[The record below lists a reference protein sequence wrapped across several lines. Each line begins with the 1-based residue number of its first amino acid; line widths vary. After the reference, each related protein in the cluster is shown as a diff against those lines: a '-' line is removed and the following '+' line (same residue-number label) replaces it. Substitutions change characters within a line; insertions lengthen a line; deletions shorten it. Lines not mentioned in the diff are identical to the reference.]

1 MKSRSPRG
9 ELVVVGSLLAAGACA
24 VAFVLLYIFDSHNT
38 QLLGLSLGLALVF
51 LAVASVV
58 AGRKVV
64 DQRKGGLNVA
74 AGIGA
79 TRFFLFALALFLLR
93 QRDPDRCEAKSRDY
107 DRH

>member
-64 DQRKGGLNVA
+64 DQRKGV
-74 AGIGA
+74 
-79 TRFFLFALALFLLR
+79 
-93 QRDPDRCEAKSRDY
+93 E
-107 DRH
+107 

>member
-64 DQRKGGLNVA
+64 DQRKGVEEPARADASN
-74 AGIGA
+74 GA
-79 TRFFLFALALFLLR
+79 RSAMQPRRRLDEPVFR
-93 QRDPDRCEAKSRDY
+93 
-107 DRH
+107 